1 MGSTKD
7 PAYKVTY
14 KQDPQAPQETLT
26 YNKNRALAPDQKL
39 ENMYFTMI
47 AEIVGA

>member
-39 ENMYFTMI
+39 QNMYLMI